1 MEQSRQAARK
11 AACYLFHNDDL
22 RFVEFTFHDVFIIA
36 SRLIGLGTGL
46 TAKSSAGLTAI
57 SISKIKI
64 YVLNDLC

>member
-1 MEQSRQAARK
+1 
-11 AACYLFHNDDL
+11 
-22 RFVEFTFHDVFIIA
+22 VEFTFHDVFIIA
-36 SRLIGLGTGL
+36 SQLIGLGTWL

>member
-1 MEQSRQAARK
+1 
-11 AACYLFHNDDL
+11 
-22 RFVEFTFHDVFIIA
+22 VEFTFHDVFIIA
-36 SRLIGLGTGL
+36 SRLTGLGTGL

>member
-36 SRLIGLGTGL
+36 SRLTELGT
-46 TAKSSAGLTAI
+46 GLTAI

-64 YVLNDLC
+64 YVLYDLC